1 MFSKYTN
8 PSVHPPWRSRFLH
21 ARRRGI
27 PVLWVESALIINREA
42 KEFGGSAHVTVPKD
56 WRGADVK
63 VIRVSDSDET
73 DDQDE

>member
-1 MFSKYTN
+1 MGTFELK
-8 PSVHPPWRSRFLH
+8 
-21 ARRRGI
+21 GK
-27 PVLWVESALIINREA
+27 EIIDREA

-63 VIRVSDSDET
+63 VIRVSNPDET

>member
-1 MFSKYTN
+1 MGVFELEGK
-8 PSVHPPWRSRFLH
+8 
-21 ARRRGI
+21 
-27 PVLWVESALIINREA
+27 EIIGREA

-63 VIRVSDSDET
+63 VIRVSDPDET